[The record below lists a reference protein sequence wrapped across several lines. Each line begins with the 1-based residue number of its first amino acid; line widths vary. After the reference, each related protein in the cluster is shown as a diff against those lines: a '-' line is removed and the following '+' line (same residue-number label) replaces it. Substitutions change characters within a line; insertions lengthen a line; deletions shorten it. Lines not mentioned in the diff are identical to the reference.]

1 MKIKNVPRMHQTVNG
16 FFQDFLRLRNLH
28 RCHSQNTTIAFNDAR
43 CATNH
48 YGEFMQ
54 ILRTPDECFA
64 NLHEWTYE
72 PTYTEVTTGEHS
84 LRIAHYEAGP
94 RDAATTVLCMH
105 GEPSWSYLYRK
116 MIPVFTA
123 AGHRVIAPDLVGFG
137 RSDKP
142 AHTSDYTY
150 ERHVDWMSQ
159 WLVANDL
166 GSLTLVCQDWGGLIG
181 LRLLAAFPDCFTRL
195 VVANTFLPVGD
206 RPPGDG
212 FMKWRKF
219 SQEVPQFP
227 VGRIVEGGCAR
238 KPLAPEVVAAYD
250 APFPDETYKAGAR
263 VFPTLVPI
271 SLDDPSSA
279 ANQAAWKVLEG
290 FNKPV
295 LTAFSDSDPV
305 TGGGERGFQQRVPG
319 TNGQPH
325 TTIVNAGHF
334 LQEDAGEDVARV
346 VNDFIARNP

>member
-1 MKIKNVPRMHQTVNG
+1 MP
-16 FFQDFLRLRNLH
+16 D
-28 RCHSQNTTIAFNDAR
+28 DAR
-43 CATNH
+43 ISPH
-48 YGEFMQ
+48 RYGVGMH
-54 ILRTPDECFA
+54 ILRTPDERFTG
-64 NLHEWTYE
+64 LHEWTYE
-72 PTYTEVTTGEHS
+72 PSYTDVAQDDHT
-84 LRIAHYEAGP
+84 LRIAHYDVGSP
-94 RDAATTVLCMH
+94 DAATTVLCMH

-116 MIPVFTA
+116 MIPVFTS
-123 AGHRVIAPDLVGFG
+123 AGHRVIAPDLIGFG

-142 AHTSDYTY
+142 AAVSDYTY

-159 WLVANDL
+159 WLLANDL
-166 GSLTLVCQDWGGLIG
+166 RSLTLVCQDWGGLIG
-181 LRLLAAFPDCFTRL
+181 LRLLAAFPDRFTRL

-212 FMKWRKF
+212 FMRWRKF
-219 SQEVPQFP
+219 SQEVPEFP

-238 KPLAPEVVAAYD
+238 KPLSPEVVAAYD

-271 SLDDPSSA
+271 SLEDPSSA
-279 ANQAAWKVLEG
+279 ANQGAWTVLES

-305 TGGGERGFQQRVPG
+305 TKGGERGFHQRVPG

-334 LQEDAGEDVARV
+334 LQEDAGEDLARV